1 MIVITG
7 ATGNTGRV
15 AAEALLAKGQKIR
28 AVGRD
33 DRKLQPFVQKGAEA
47 FVGNVED
54 ASSMAKAFE
63 GADVAYLV
71 FPQTHGIEELRAY
84 QDRISDSY
92 ASAVAASRIPYV
104 VTLSSIGAQHA
115 ANTGPIAGLH
125 VLEEKLNR
133 IPALNAL
140 HLRPAQ
146 FMENLLMN
154 LQPLRTMGALPG
166 GAKADLAAPW
176 IATRDI
182 GAYAAVRLAARDF
195 KGSSTQ
201 ELLGPRDYTMNE
213 IASILGNAI
222 GKPKLTYMQV
232 PFLMLGP
239 AMSAM
244 GIPKKTVELIIEMM
258 KAGNN
263 GLLNPQEPRSGANTT
278 PTTMEAFTAEVFA
291 PAFSNKGASA

>member
-15 AAEALLAKGQKIR
+15 AAEALLAKGERVRVI
-28 AVGRD
+28 GRD
-33 DRKLQPFVQKGAEA
+33 EGRLQPFVKKGAEA

-54 ASSMAKAFE
+54 AAAMSKAFE
-63 GADVAYLV
+63 GAEVAYLV
-71 FPQTHGIEELRAY
+71 FPQIHKVDDLRAY
-84 QDRISDSY
+84 QDHISDSY
-92 ASAVAASRIPYV
+92 AAAVAASRIPYV
-104 VTLSSIGAQHA
+104 VTLSSIGAQ
-115 ANTGPIAGLH
+115 NPSSTGPIVGLH
-125 VLEEKLNR
+125 VLEEKLNK
-133 IPALNAL
+133 IPGLNVL

-154 LQPLRTMGALPG
+154 IPPMRTMGTLPG
-166 GAKADLAAPW
+166 GAKADLPAPW

-182 GAYAAVRLAARDF
+182 GTYAAIRLAARDF

-201 ELLGPRDYTMNE
+201 ELLGPRDYTMHE

-222 GKPKLTYMQV
+222 GKPKLSYMQV

-239 AMSAM
+239 AMASM
-244 GIPKKTVELIIEMM
+244 GIPKKTVDLIIEMM

-263 GLLNPQEPRSGANTT
+263 GLLDPQESRAAANTT
-278 PTTMEAFTAEVFA
+278 PTTMEAFATEVFA
-291 PAFSNKGASA
+291 LAFSNKGASA

>member
-7 ATGNTGRV
+7 GTGNTGRV
-15 AAEALLAKGQKIR
+15 AAEALLAKGEKIR
-28 AVGRD
+28 VVGRD
-33 DRKLQPFVQKGAEA
+33 EGRLQPFVKKGAEA

-54 ASSMAKAFE
+54 TAAMTKAFE
-63 GADVAYLV
+63 GAEVAYLV
-71 FPQTHGIEELRAY
+71 FPQIHKVEDLRAY
-84 QDRISDSY
+84 QDHISDSY
-92 ASAVAASRIPYV
+92 VAAVTASHIPNV
-104 VTLSSIGAQHA
+104 VTLSSFGAQHP
-115 ANTGPIAGLH
+115 ANTGPIVGLH
-125 VLEEKLNR
+125 VLEEKLDQ
-133 IPALNAL
+133 IPGLNVL

-154 LQPLRTMGALPG
+154 IPPLRTMGALPG
-166 GAKADLAAPW
+166 GAKADLPAPW

-213 IASILGNAI
+213 IASIVGNAI
-222 GKPKLTYMQV
+222 GKPKLSYMQV

-239 AMSAM
+239 AMASM
-244 GIPKKTVELIIEMM
+244 GIPKKTVDLIIEMM

-263 GLLNPQEPRSGANTT
+263 GLLKPQEPRTSANTT
-278 PTTMEAFTAEVFA
+278 PTTMEAFVAEVFA